1 MSCGCAKTPLRSTRK
16 GWIMKVSLASA
27 LGTCFGVKD
36 AISLAMDPQFKSDL
50 TIVGQLVH
58 NRQVNES
65 LKNNGVSLV
74 NDIEEIDNIKTKK
87 VMITAHGAAEKIKQK
102 LRAAGFIVYD
112 ASCPLVMRVHKT
124 IKAMVEKKYFP
135 VVIGQKDHV
144 EVKGIVGDLEEYIVI
159 NDENDL
165 EKLRALGK
173 RKFGIVSQTTQ
184 QVEKV
189 ESLVKKIIE
198 MDCVDDVN
206 FVNTICQP
214 TRDRQIAVRDL
225 ADQVDLMIVIG
236 GYNSSNTKKLVQ
248 VCEERKIESYHVE
261 SASQLNREWF
271 VNKKH
276 VGITAGTSTPEYVI
290 NDVHKEILKIAEESK
305 VLEEQTA

>member
-1 MSCGCAKTPLRSTRK
+1 
-16 GWIMKVSLASA
+16 MKVSLASA

-36 AISLAMDPQFKSDL
+36 AINLALEPQFKGDL

-65 LKNNGVSLV
+65 LKKNGVTVVDGADAL
-74 NDIEEIDNIKTKK
+74 DQIKTKK
-87 VMITAHGAAEKIKQK
+87 VMITAHGAAEKMKKK
-102 LRAAGFIVYD
+102 LTDAGLVVFD
-112 ASCPLVMRVHKT
+112 ASCPLVMRVHNT
-124 IKAMVEKKYFP
+124 IKSMVDKNYFP
-135 VVIGQKDHV
+135 VVIGQEDHV
-144 EVKGIVGDLEEYIVI
+144 EVKGIVGDLDDYVVI
-159 NDENDL
+159 GSEDEL
-165 EKLRALGK
+165 EKLRATGK

-189 ESLVKKIIE
+189 EQIVSKIRK
-198 MDCVDDVN
+198 MDCVDDVA

-214 TRDRQIAVRDL
+214 TRDRQIAVGDL

-248 VCEERKIESYHVE
+248 VCDEKSVEAHHIEAS
-261 SASQLNREWF
+261 SQLDKQWF

-276 VGITAGTSTPEYVI
+276 VGITAGTSTPEYII
-290 NDVHKEILKIAEESK
+290 NDVHSAILDIAREMGELEIQP
-305 VLEEQTA
+305 VH

>member
-1 MSCGCAKTPLRSTRK
+1 
-16 GWIMKVSLASA
+16 MKVSLASA

-36 AISLAMDPQFKSDL
+36 AINLAMEPQFKSDL

-65 LKNNGVSLV
+65 LKSHGVDLV
-74 NDIEEIDNIKTKK
+74 NGIDDLNKIKTKK
-87 VMITAHGAAEKIKQK
+87 VMITAHGAAEKMKSA
-102 LRAAGFIVYD
+102 LVEAGFIVYD

-124 IKAMVEKKYFP
+124 IKGMVDQGYFP
-135 VVIGQKDHV
+135 VVIGQEEHV
-144 EVKGIVGDLEEYIVI
+144 EVKGIVGDLDDYIVI
-159 NDENDL
+159 NNEEDL
-165 EKLRALGK
+165 EKLRNAPKK
-173 RKFGIVSQTTQ
+173 RFGIVSQTTQ

-189 ESLVKKIIE
+189 EHLVKKIRE
-198 MDCVDDVN
+198 MDCVEDVA

-214 TRDRQIAVRDL
+214 TRDRQIAVWDL

-248 VCEERKIESYHVE
+248 VCDEKNVEAHHIE
-261 SASQLNREWF
+261 AATQLDRSWF

-290 NDVHKEILKIAEESK
+290 NEVHTAILKIAQEMEESS
-305 VLEEQTA
+305 QAAPAN